1 MPLSNNPVIHVL
13 PVEDSLSFIHEP
25 SGPLANKHVPG
36 AKEYYPLNQPAIG
49 SAFSS
54 AIFAKNA
61 KLPKLFTPL
70 HIRDMEIKN
79 RIWVSPMCQYSS
91 PNGLATDWHLVHIGG
106 FATRGAGLISMEAT
120 SVTANGRI
128 TPEDNGIWSDAHIA
142 PLKRIVDF
150 VHSQGT
156 KIGIQLS
163 HAGRKASTRAPWG
176 KRDIKGNYLSGG
188 EKGSDVATV
197 EEGGWPD
204 DVVAPSAIGFTPAY
218 PEPNA
223 MREEQV
229 EDLVK
234 AFEAAALRAK
244 AAGFD
249 FIELHGAHGYLVH
262 QFCSPLSNKRT
273 DQWGGQSLENRLR
286 LPITI
291 ATRVRAVW
299 GFEKPIFYR
308 VSGADWAEGPE
319 QDPATQEWLQWG
331 PVQST
336 HLARALHST
345 PEIAIDL
352 FDVSSGGLWA
362 AQKIPVG
369 PGYQV
374 FLGEHIKKALPELL
388 VTSVGA
394 ITDAKQAEEIV
405 SVKGLDAVWL
415 AREMLR
421 HVDFPLKAAEELGVV
436 VKPAAQYERAWT
448 RMLKD

>member
-1 MPLSNNPVIHVL
+1 MSLNNGKVIPVL
-13 PVEDSLSFIHEP
+13 PVEDGLSFTHEP
-25 SGPLANKHVPG
+25 TGPLANKPVPG
-36 AKEYYPLNQPAIG
+36 AKEYYPLNEPAIG
-49 SAFSS
+49 TAFP
-54 AIFAKNA
+54 ATTFAKNA
-61 KLPKLFTPL
+61 TLPKLFTPIK
-70 HIRDMEIKN
+70 IRDMEVKN

-91 PNGLATDWHLVHIGG
+91 PNGFATDWHLVHIGG

-120 SVTANGRI
+120 AVMANGRI

-156 KIGIQLS
+156 KIGIQLA
-163 HAGRKASTRAPWG
+163 HAGRKASTRAPWAQADIRG
-176 KRDIKGNYLSGG
+176 KNKSAGG
-188 EKGSDVATV
+188 KGSDVATL

-204 DVVAPSAIGFTPAY
+204 DTIAPSAIAFTEAY
-218 PEPNA
+218 PQPKE
-223 MREEQV
+223 MTEEQI
-229 EDLVK
+229 EELIK
-234 AFEAAALRAK
+234 AFESAALRAK

-262 QFCSPLSNKRT
+262 EFCSPLSNKRT

-286 LPITI
+286 LPIAI
-291 ATRVRAVW
+291 ASRVRAVW
-299 GFEKPIFYR
+299 GSEKPIFYR
-308 VSGADWAEGPE
+308 VSGTDWAEGPE
-319 QDPATQEWLQWG
+319 QDPNTQEWLQWG
-331 PVQST
+331 PIQST
-336 HLARALHST
+336 HLAK
-345 PEIAIDL
+345 AIQSNVDL
-352 FDVSSGGLWA
+352 VDVSSGGLWA
-362 AQKIPVG
+362 AQKISIG

-374 FLGEHIKKALPELL
+374 FLAEHIKKELPELL
-388 VTSVGA
+388 ITSVGL

-415 AREMLR
+415 ARELLR